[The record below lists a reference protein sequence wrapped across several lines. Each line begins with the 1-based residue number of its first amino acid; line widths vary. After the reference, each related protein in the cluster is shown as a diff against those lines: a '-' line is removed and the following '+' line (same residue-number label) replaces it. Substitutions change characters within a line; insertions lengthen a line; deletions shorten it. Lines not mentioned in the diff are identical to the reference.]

1 MEVKNCQSRKKNAR
15 NIRIDDNTIT
25 RKTRSTCKHTRVN
38 RKLRVNLA
46 IFGEFTFVHA
56 KIADAGTNASRS
68 RVRAFVVGP
77 FGARTCADWSSN
89 DSASH
94 QHSRKN
100 CKQIARL
107 DERPRH
113 LTHTHTQAHQRRAR
127 RPTSHAH
134 RAPSLR
140 VCHLVQQRRTTTTT
154 KKSGGKLLD
163 SALFS
168 LFLTEICP
176 ASHRFRRTRTRPARE
191 SLPAPPEATLG

>member
-46 IFGEFTFVHA
+46 IFGEITFVHA
-56 KIADAGTNASRS
+56 KTADAGTIATRS

-107 DERPRH
+107 DELPRH
-113 LTHTHTQAHQRRAR
+113 LTHTHPQA
-127 RPTSHAH
+127 P
-134 RAPSLR
+134 
-140 VCHLVQQRRTTTTT
+140 C
-154 KKSGGKLLD
+154 K
-163 SALFS
+163 
-168 LFLTEICP
+168 
-176 ASHRFRRTRTRPARE
+176 ASNVTRTPRPLVACM
-191 SLPAPPEATLG
+191 SLGPAEEE

>member
-56 KIADAGTNASRS
+56 KTADAGTIATRS

-77 FGARTCADWSSN
+77 FGARACADWSSN

-107 DERPRH
+107 DELPRH
-113 LTHTHTQAHQRRAR
+113 HTHTHPQA
-127 RPTSHAH
+127 P
-134 RAPSLR
+134 
-140 VCHLVQQRRTTTTT
+140 C
-154 KKSGGKLLD
+154 K
-163 SALFS
+163 
-168 LFLTEICP
+168 
-176 ASHRFRRTRTRPARE
+176 ASNVTRTPRPLVACM
-191 SLPAPPEATLG
+191 SLGPAEEDDDEKKWRKTP